1 MGGVVATLALVV
13 AAKAGVTMATRHENI
28 SAVWPATGVAI
39 WILIT
44 FGHRMWP
51 VIAAVTWLVE
61 VGWAEFPPVP
71 AALIAAG
78 ATLEALAGAWLWRA
92 VRQWWPGDP
101 GAAAGC
107 CVAALVAPLANASMG
122 AAVVISQGGVA
133 VSVPQLWFTW
143 WMGDAFGALALWPVL
158 RAAPELGRMVRNEIV
173 VDAARAVFLLLAV
186 AGVSWLAFSFVRWRA
201 FLFSVFPVLLLAM
214 GWFGAAGA
222 RFGALLIAG
231 AGITAEFAGHGL
243 FGGGTGHSNLLQLQV
258 FLASVAVA
266 ALVLPLF
273 RVRGSML
280 VPVTVLLVG
289 WTLSGWLFATLER
302 DGRRRQQEAF
312 NQQVAEA
319 EAVIRLRMTR

>member
-92 VRQWWPGDP
+92 VRQGWPGDP

-107 CVAALVAPLANASMG
+107 CVAALVAPLANASVG

-133 VSVPQLWFTW
+133 VSVPQLWVTW

-158 RAAPELGRMVRNEIV
+158 RAAPELGRMVRNAIV
-173 VDAARAVFLLLAV
+173 VDAARAVLLLLAD
-186 AGVSWLAFSFVRWRA
+186 AGVSWLAFSFVGGGA
-201 FLFSVFPVLLLAM
+201 FLFSVFRCCCWRWGGLGRRARGSGRSSSRGRASPPSLRGTGCLA
-214 GWFGAAGA
+214 AARATAICSTSG
-222 RFGALLIAG
+222 RSSRSTLIATKCSFKS
-231 AGITAEFAGHGL
+231 AATSSFSNDSCAIT
-243 FGGGTGHSNLLQLQV
+243 
-258 FLASVAVA
+258 
-266 ALVLPLF
+266 
-273 RVRGSML
+273 
-280 VPVTVLLVG
+280 
-289 WTLSGWLFATLER
+289 
-302 DGRRRQQEAF
+302 
-312 NQQVAEA
+312 
-319 EAVIRLRMTR
+319 